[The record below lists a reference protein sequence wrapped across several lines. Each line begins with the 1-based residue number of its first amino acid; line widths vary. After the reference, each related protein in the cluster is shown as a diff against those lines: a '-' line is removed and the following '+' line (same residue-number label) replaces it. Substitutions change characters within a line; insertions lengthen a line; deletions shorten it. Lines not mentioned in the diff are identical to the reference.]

1 MKPSTSHH
9 TLFACLA
16 VLSALPPLRA
26 WDYENH
32 RIISQI
38 ALESLPA
45 DFPRFVH
52 ALSNA
57 ERVKFLAGEPDR
69 WRNVPDLPLKQSGGS
84 WTDHFCDMEYIPEAG
99 LDWATVP
106 SFRYDFIVQYAAGRA
121 AHPDNFKPVDPA
133 KNTDHTR
140 EWPGLAPWAIAE
152 YFGKLRSGFSYMK
165 VFEELGTFDEV
176 ANAQANLLYVM
187 GVMGHYVGDCAQPLH
202 TTKHHN
208 GWVGENPKGYTS
220 WPGLHAWIDGGLTAK
235 TNLRF
240 AQLASRVVPAE
251 PISLAARADAR
262 DPLFVAVCDY
272 LLVQHRQVEPLYV
285 LEKAGKLGQ
294 AEQPVSDEA
303 RAFIE
308 ARLLEGG
315 RMLGAIWLTAY
326 RGAVPDTY
334 LRAALLRRQT
344 AAAPATPAKT
354 TP

>member
-106 SFRYDFIVQYAAGRA
+106 ST
-121 AHPDNFKPVDPA
+121 NFPHDRRR
-133 KNTDHTR
+133 T
-140 EWPGLAPWAIAE
+140 L
-152 YFGKLRSGFSYMK
+152 
-165 VFEELGTFDEV
+165 
-176 ANAQANLLYVM
+176 
-187 GVMGHYVGDCAQPLH
+187 
-202 TTKHHN
+202 
-208 GWVGENPKGYTS
+208 
-220 WPGLHAWIDGGLTAK
+220 DGQK
-235 TNLRF
+235 YI
-240 AQLASRVVPAE
+240 QSV
-251 PISLAARADAR
+251 
-262 DPLFVAVCDY
+262 
-272 LLVQHRQVEPLYV
+272 
-285 LEKAGKLGQ
+285 
-294 AEQPVSDEA
+294 
-303 RAFIE
+303 
-308 ARLLEGG
+308 
-315 RMLGAIWLTAY
+315 
-326 RGAVPDTY
+326 
-334 LRAALLRRQT
+334 
-344 AAAPATPAKT
+344 
-354 TP
+354 